1 MNKNTISNSVKKNTA
16 FILASWFQ
24 TGFSPIASG
33 TVGSLFALP
42 LAYFAIYWG
51 GSGWVLAFTALFFLI
66 GKWAT
71 KIVLKNTNETDP
83 SFVVIDEVIGQLLTF
98 VLIGN
103 LLHFEMNRWYFLAGF
118 LFFRFFDIVKIWT
131 ACYYDEEVQ
140 NAHGILMD
148 DVIAGVYAALSLGV
162 LYLYGS
168 IYFN

>member
-1 MNKNTISNSVKKNTA
+1 M
-16 FILASWFQ
+16 
-24 TGFSPIASG
+24 
-33 TVGSLFALP
+33 
-42 LAYFAIYWG
+42 
-51 GSGWVLAFTALFFLI
+51 
-66 GKWAT
+66 
-71 KIVLKNTNETDP
+71 KNTNETDP

-118 LFFRFFDIVKIWT
+118 LFFRFFDIVKIWP